1 MKVHAWEVAP
11 GVTSAM
17 RVGFLIGILTGLVLC
32 LFGMVIGTSIYV
44 TERWEAMQLAIIPIT
59 IGAGLFTLSD
69 FAKALQARQEKKG
82 A

>member
-1 MKVHAWEVAP
+1 MRTRAWEVAP

-17 RVGFLIGILTGLVLC
+17 RVGFLIGIVTGMLLC
-32 LFGMVIGTSIYV
+32 LYGMAIGTAIYL
-44 TERWEAMQLAIIPIT
+44 TERWQAMQLSIIPIT